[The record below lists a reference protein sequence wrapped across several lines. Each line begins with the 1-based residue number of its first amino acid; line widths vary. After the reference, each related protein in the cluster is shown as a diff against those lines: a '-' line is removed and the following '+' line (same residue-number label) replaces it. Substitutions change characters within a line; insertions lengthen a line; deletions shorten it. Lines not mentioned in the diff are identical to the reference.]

1 MKPQYSLHNYQ
12 KSSVEWMKNVRHN
25 PVGSGGVLFMEMG
38 LGKSITTL
46 EYLHQTNIRRKTDLV
61 NSMVHFPQDI
71 TNLFNTFTYG
81 IKKHEPSLIICS
93 KTLINEWINQIDK
106 FYEEKPKYYI
116 LHNNFNKIKDVTV
129 KELQQYDIIFTTY
142 HMVARGNKL
151 TNFSQRYIYKDGQE
165 FFSRYVIAEN
175 DNQYLRGH
183 NYLGNEL
190 RGISCIY
197 GLVWDNVICD
207 ECQTL
212 TNWRTTFF
220 KSIYSLASKYKFGL
234 SGTPIKNNKN
244 ELIALLKYLKVHGFN
259 VMKDWAKIELQ
270 QEVFSLFRK
279 VDYNDAGIVLPIEN
293 HFEIPILMN
302 RNQGEIYA
310 KYVEELWE
318 LYRGQL
324 ERDNVKSAAIMGL
337 FIRLRQICLDP
348 YLLTLKRKSN
358 DQYETVM
365 QERSSELT
373 FNNEKLT
380 RVLNIIQN
388 REDLGEKVII
398 FSAFTSYLKLLSEHL
413 TSIGKN
419 NTFIESKNSIRT
431 RQLKINNW
439 KTSEDNNILIMN
451 YGIGAEGLNLVEA
464 NNIIILDTWWN
475 FSLEAQAIARVKR
488 IGQTREVNV
497 YRLLMKNTI
506 ESIILEKSQ
515 LKMNLFQ
522 KLKNKEKIQTKILS
536 QANILALLNSLK
548 QEMNLV

>member
-12 KSSVEWMKNVRHN
+12 QSSVEWMKTVRHN

-46 EYLHQTNIRRKTDLV
+46 EYLQQTNIRRKTDLV
-61 NSMVHFPQDI
+61 NSMTHFPKDI

-81 IKKHEPSLIICS
+81 INKHEPSLIICS
-93 KTLINEWINQIDK
+93 KTLINEWVNQINK

-151 TNFSQRYIYKDGQE
+151 TNFSGRYIYKDGAE
-165 FFSRYVIAEN
+165 FFSKYVIAEN
-175 DNQYLRGH
+175 NNQYLRRH
-183 NYLGNEL
+183 YLGQEL

-244 ELIALLKYLKVHGFN
+244 ELIALLKFLKVQGFN

-270 QEVFSLFRK
+270 EEVFSLFKK
-279 VDYNDAGIVLPIEN
+279 VDYDDAGIILPTEN
-293 HFEIPILMN
+293 RFEIPILMN
-302 RNQGEIYA
+302 QKQGEIYA

-365 QERSSELT
+365 QERSNELT
-373 FNNEKLT
+373 FNNVKLT

-398 FSAFTSYLKLLSEHL
+398 FSAFTSYLKLLNEHL

-439 KTSEDNNILIMN
+439 KTSEDNNVLIMN

-488 IGQTREVNV
+488 IGQIREVNV

>member
-1 MKPQYSLHNYQ
+1 MKTQYSLHNYQ
-12 KSSVEWMKNVRHN
+12 QSSVEWMKNIRRN

-61 NSMVHFPQDI
+61 NSMTHFPKDI

-81 IKKHEPSLIICS
+81 INKHEPSLIICS
-93 KTLINEWINQIDK
+93 KTLINEWVNQINK

-116 LHNNFNKIKDVTV
+116 LHNNFNDIRDITV

-151 TNFSQRYIYKDGQE
+151 TNFSSRYIYKDGAE
-165 FFSRYVIAEN
+165 FFSKYVIAEN
-175 DNQYLRGH
+175 NNQYIRRH
-183 NYLGNEL
+183 YLGQEL

-197 GLVWDNVICD
+197 GLVWENVICD

-244 ELIALLKYLKVHGFN
+244 ELIALLKYLKVQGFN
-259 VMKDWAKIELQ
+259 VMKDWAKIELR
-270 QEVFSLFRK
+270 QEVFSLFKK
-279 VDYNDAGIVLPIEN
+279 VDYDDAGIILPQEN

-302 RNQGEIYA
+302 QKQGEIYA

-324 ERDNVKSAAIMGL
+324 ERDNVKTAAIMGL

-348 YLLTLKRKSN
+348 YLLTLKTKSN

-365 QERSSELT
+365 QETSNELT

-380 RVLNIIQN
+380 RVLSIIQN
-388 REDLGEKVII
+388 KEELGEKVII
-398 FSAFTSYLKLLSEHL
+398 FSAFTSYLKLLNEHL

-439 KTSEDNNILIMN
+439 KTSEDNNVLIMN

-488 IGQTREVNV
+488 IGQMREVNV

-515 LKMNLFQ
+515 LKMGLFQ